1 MAELITEWA
10 GKDRLFRLDFGGV
23 LDLEEALSDAIGA
36 IFLRLSSGRFYAK
49 DVYHT
54 IRLALIG
61 GGLGKVE
68 AKKLVESRFDAYPL
82 SDLAALAGEILI
94 ALMVGIEDTSKEA
107 SGAEPERI
115 KFSTASQI
123 CQTFNMSTHDL
134 RAMTYAEFANLV
146 AGFNAA
152 SSGRKLEAPTDE
164 EFAEILRKHDP
175 AAYEEMMEANDG

>member
-23 LDLEEALSDAIGA
+23 LDLEEALNDAIGA

-49 DVYHT
+49 DSYHT

-61 GGLGKVE
+61 GGMSKVE
-68 AKKLVESRFDAYPL
+68 ARQLVDSRFDAYPL
-82 SDLAALAGEILI
+82 ADLSALAGEILI
-94 ALMVGIEDTSKEA
+94 ALMVGIEDTSKEE
-107 SGAEPERI
+107 SGGEPERI

-123 CQTFNMSTHDL
+123 CQTFNMSPLDL
-134 RAMTYAEFANLV
+134 RAMTYADFANMV
-146 AGFNAA
+146 AGFNVA
-152 SSGRKLEAPTDE
+152 SSGKKLEPPTDE

-175 AAYEEMMEANDG
+175 AAYEDMMEANDV